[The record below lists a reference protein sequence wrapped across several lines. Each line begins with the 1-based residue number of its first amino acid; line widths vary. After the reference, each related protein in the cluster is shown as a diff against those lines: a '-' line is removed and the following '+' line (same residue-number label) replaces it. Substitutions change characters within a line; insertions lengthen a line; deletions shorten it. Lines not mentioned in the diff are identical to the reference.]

1 MSSQGFVKAYQQ
13 ILAHGIPSFTRI
25 LRHISSI
32 DPSKANEGILVHCTA
47 GKDRTGVF
55 AALLLSLLGGRVGL
69 GRYFKRLTEVGL
81 KELKPVFLER
91 IMANETFQRPG
102 GPGRAG
108 AERMVTCTRENM
120 LATLEMMRREYGS
133 AEGYVVDAGGL
144 SREEMEA
151 IRRVMIV
158 DGKGPAL

>member
-1 MSSQGFVKAYQQ
+1 M
-13 ILAHGIPSFTRI
+13 
-25 LRHISSI
+25 
-32 DPSKANEGILVHCTA
+32 DPSKSNRGILVHCTA
-47 GKDRTGVF
+47 GKDRTGMF
-55 AALLLSLLGGRVGL
+55 AALLLSLLGVDDETIA
-69 GRYFKRLTEVGL
+69 YEYTLTEVGL
-81 KELKPVFLER
+81 KELKPFFLER

-144 SREEMEA
+144 SKEDIEA
-151 IRRVMIV
+151 IRRVMTV
-158 DGKGPAL
+158 DGKGAAL